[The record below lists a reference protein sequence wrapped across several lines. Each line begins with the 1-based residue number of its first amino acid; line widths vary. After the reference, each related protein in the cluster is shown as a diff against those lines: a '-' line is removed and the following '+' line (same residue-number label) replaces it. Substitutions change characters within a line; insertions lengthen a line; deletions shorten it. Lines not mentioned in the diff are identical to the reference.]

1 MIGIRS
7 AIARQHI
14 KQFNNQPI
22 LQMGI
27 FSRFRDI
34 VTANLNSMLEKAEDP
49 EKLIK
54 LMIQEMEDT
63 LVELKASCAGA
74 MASKARIARA
84 LTSAEESAKDWQR
97 KATLAVEKGREDLA
111 REALVE
117 RRNALAEVTARA
129 DEINHFDELIDQYQ
143 DEIRQLEEKLQGA
156 RNKHRVLVQRHI
168 QASHRKESQ
177 TRIRKANT
185 SDAFV
190 RFDQFESRI
199 ERMEADAD
207 LINPSASKPTLSDEF
222 DALERDEG
230 IEKELASLKQKLQNK
245 AD

>member
-1 MIGIRS
+1 
-7 AIARQHI
+7 
-14 KQFNNQPI
+14 
-22 LQMGI
+22 MGI

-34 VTANLNSMLEKAEDP
+34 VSANLNSMLERAEDP
-49 EKLIK
+49 EKMIK

-74 MASKARIARA
+74 MASKTRVSRILNSARERA
-84 LTSAEESAKDWQR
+84 EDWQN
-97 KATLAVEKGREDLA
+97 KAKLAIEKGREDLA

-117 RRNALAEVTARA
+117 RRTATAEADAR
-129 DEINHFDELIDQYQ
+129 DEEIEHFAELISQYQ
-143 DEIRQLEEKLQGA
+143 DEIRQLEEKLAGA
-156 RNKHRVLVQRHI
+156 RNKHRILVQRHI
-168 QASHRKESQ
+168 QASKRKESQ

-207 LINPSASKPTLSDEF
+207 LVNHASKSPTLEDEF
-222 DALERDEG
+222 EALERDEG
-230 IEKELASLKQKLQNK
+230 IESELASLKAGLQKDK
-245 AD
+245 DSTGA